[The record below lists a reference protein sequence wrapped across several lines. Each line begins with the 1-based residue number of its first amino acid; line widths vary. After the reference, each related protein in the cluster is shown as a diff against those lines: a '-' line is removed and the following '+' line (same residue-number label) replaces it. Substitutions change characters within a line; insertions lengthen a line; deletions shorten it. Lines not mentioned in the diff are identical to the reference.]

1 VHEIEWLA
9 PPSLRGQKSSQS
21 DTRKRTEIFYEFLYY
36 LFDSFLIPLIR
47 SNFYVTES
55 STDKY
60 RLFFFRHDVW
70 RYVAEPAM
78 AALKTKMFEE
88 VKTEDALRILEARQL
103 GFSQVRLLPKQTS
116 MRPIMNLRR
125 RTAIRGKQR
134 VLGPSINSI
143 LGPVNSVLKLEK
155 VSSLPSHANC
165 EIKADETVPKALNP
179 SRLGAS
185 MFSVGDI
192 YQRIKAFKSRL
203 GPGPHNNLFFAKIDV
218 QAAFD
223 TIPQDAIITLLNQIP
238 QHVQYALLK
247 HVEIAMS
254 DATGPKSVA
263 RPYKRWHI
271 TALAAAA
278 ATERNG
284 GGVRAQPSF
293 PDRVEQSLALKRR
306 DTVFVDSAV
315 RRTLKARDILALA
328 AEHIAQNLVRI
339 GKKYYRQKEGI
350 PQGSVLSSM
359 LCSWFYADLERRRL
373 GFLLESEDCL
383 LMRLIDDFLLITTD
397 RGKAERFVE
406 VMTAGVPEYGVT
418 VNPKKSLVNF
428 DMVVGGEP
436 VPRPEGVRD
445 RFPYCGLWIDCKT
458 LGIVKQR
465 DGLQEP
471 GMSYTAALSSISRSC

>member
-1 VHEIEWLA
+1 
-9 PPSLRGQKSSQS
+9 
-21 DTRKRTEIFYEFLYY
+21 
-36 LFDSFLIPLIR
+36 
-47 SNFYVTES
+47 
-55 STDKY
+55 
-60 RLFFFRHDVW
+60 
-70 RYVAEPAM
+70 M
-78 AALKTKMFEE
+78 
-88 VKTEDALRILEARQL
+88 
-103 GFSQVRLLPKQTS
+103 
-116 MRPIMNLRR
+116 
-125 RTAIRGKQR
+125 
-134 VLGPSINSI
+134 
-143 LGPVNSVLKLEK
+143 
-155 VSSLPSHANC
+155 
-165 EIKADETVPKALNP
+165 VPKSLNP
-179 SRLGAS
+179 TRLGAS

-192 YQRIKAFKSRL
+192 YHRIKAFKSRL

-247 HVEIAMS
+247 HVEIAML
-254 DATGPKSVA
+254 DAAGPKNVTK
-263 RPYKRWHI
+263 PYKRWHI
-271 TALAAAA
+271 TAAAAA
-278 ATERNG
+278 ERNG
-284 GGVRAQPSF
+284 GGVCAQLSF

-315 RRTLKARDILALA
+315 HRTLKARDMLALA

-373 GFLLESEDCL
+373 GFLLDSEDCL

-397 RGKAERFVE
+397 RAKAERFVE
-406 VMTAGVPEYGVT
+406 VMTAGVPEYGLT

-471 GMSYTAALSSISRSC
+471 GMSYTAVPCSISQSF